1 MCNCMVF
8 SPVWILICCLSV
20 LLFANDLSQ
29 SWQLYVFTCMNS
41 HMLLKLVT
49 VCKCRVTQYATVWFS
64 PVLTLT
70 CRVRSPYLTKD
81 LVHSWQLNILV
92 LSTGTSLECI
102 YLHWE
107 ARFPIC
113 ATQCATKWHFTC
125 MNSHMT
131 GHLIFAAKSCI
142 ALLTTE
148 HLCLSEGRFNCC
160 VSIWI
165 IIFALSENT
174 KTIVGRTSFWCS
186 LCTVCFLQ
194 DMNYHLQ
201 CCGSGFGS
209 VRIRNF

>member
-1 MCNCMVF
+1 MCYCMVF
-8 SPVWILICCLSV
+8 LPVWTLICCLSWWQC
-20 LLFANDLSQ
+20 AN
-29 SWQLYVFTCMNS
+29 VVS
-41 HMLLKLVT
+41 HNM
-49 VCKCRVTQYATVWFS
+49 CATVWFS
-64 PVLTLT
+64 PVWTHT
-70 CRVRSPYLTKD
+70 CRVRSPNLTKD
-81 LVHSWQLNILV
+81 LVHCWQLNILV

-102 YLHWE
+102 YRHWE

-113 ATQCATKWHFTC
+113 ATQCTTKWLFTC

-131 GHLIFAAKSCI
+131 GNLIFAAKSFI

-148 HLCLSEGRFNCC
+148 QLCLSESRYILFNCC

-174 KTIVGRTSFWCS
+174 KTIVRRTSFWCS